1 MSIPPLVVDIQD
13 LTIRFGA
20 VEAVKSVTIQVG
32 AGRIMGLVGESGSGK
47 STLANAIIG
56 LLPPAANIAQGSMKF
71 DGRDLLSLS
80 NKDWQALRGQ
90 DVSYVS
96 QDPMSALNPAL
107 RIGEQMLDIQHWSDK
122 SRSEKLATALDA
134 LQKVKMPQAE
144 ARLGMYP
151 HELSGGQRQRVC
163 IAMAIMA
170 RPKLLIADEATTA
183 LDATLEV
190 EIVELLQALQHKI
203 GCAMLFVTHH
213 LTVVEELCDDVTVMY
228 HGDVR
233 ESGTVPDVF
242 SNPADDYT
250 RNLLSCDPSRI
261 EEKCRRLPIMSN
273 LDLKS
278 LANPENDRAR
288 IDHKSKPLLSI
299 RHLDV
304 TFRKPRSIGDLLSG
318 TPERRVDAVQNASLD
333 IAPGETVALI
343 GESGSGKSTL
353 ARAVMRLVP
362 AQRGEI
368 VFDDTD
374 LLSISQREMRPF
386 RNEMSMMLQDPIGS
400 LSPRMPV
407 GTSVIEPIIVSGSS
421 RGKNLRHEAIK
432 LLEMVGL
439 SEDFADR
446 YPHEMSGG
454 QARRVG
460 VARALALRPKLV
472 IADEPTAGLDVSIQ
486 GEIFNLLAELR
497 ETMSLSILIIT
508 HNLHVV
514 RHLADRMVIM
524 YHGEIV
530 ETGLTEDVVRAPQHN
545 YTRELLAANL
555 HAKYGTNS

>member
-1 MSIPPLVVDIQD
+1 MTDQPPLVDIRD
-13 LTIRFGA
+13 LTIRFGT
-20 VEAVKSVTIQVG
+20 VEAVKSASMQIEH
-32 AGRIMGLVGESGSGK
+32 GRIMGLVGESGSGK
-47 STLANAIIG
+47 STFANAIIG
-56 LLPPAANIAQGSMKF
+56 LLPDAADISRGTMTF
-71 DGRDLLSLS
+71 EGRDLVSFS
-80 NKDWQALRGQ
+80 GKNWQAFRGQ

-107 RIGEQMLDIQHWSDK
+107 RIGEQMLDIQHWSNK
-122 SRSEKLATALDA
+122 SRSEKTQAALDA
-134 LQKVKMPQAE
+134 LNQVKMPQAA

-151 HELSGGQRQRVC
+151 HELSGGQKQRVC
-163 IAMAIMA
+163 IAMAVMA

-190 EIVELLQALQHKI
+190 EIVKLLRELQRDI

-213 LTVVEELCDDVTVMY
+213 LTVVEELCDDVSVMY
-228 HGDVR
+228 RGDVR

-242 SNPADDYT
+242 SNPADSYT
-250 RNLLSCDPSRI
+250 RNLLACDPSRI
-261 EEKCRRLPIMSN
+261 KEKCRRLPIMSA

-278 LANPENDRAR
+278 PADPARDSAR
-288 IDHKSKPLLSI
+288 IDRAAKPLLSV

-304 TFRKPRSIGDLLSG
+304 TFCKPRVVADLLSG
-318 TPERRVDAVQNASLD
+318 RPARKVDAVKDASLD
-333 IAPGETVALI
+333 IAPGETVALV

-353 ARAVMRLVP
+353 ARAVCRLVS
-362 AQRGEI
+362 AQRGKIE
-368 VFDDTD
+368 FDGTD
-374 LLSISQREMRPF
+374 LLPLSNRDMLPF
-386 RNEMSMMLQDPIGS
+386 RSEMAMMLQDPIGS

-407 GTSVIEPIIVSGSS
+407 GTSVIEPLIVSGQSK
-421 RGKNLRHEAIK
+421 GKNLREEAVN
-432 LLEMVGL
+432 LLQLVGL

-497 ETMSLSILIIT
+497 ENMSLSILLIT
-508 HNLHVV
+508 HNLHMV

-530 ETGLTEDVVRAPQHN
+530 ETGSTEDIVRAPQHS
-545 YTRELLAANL
+545 YTKVLLAANL
-555 HAKYGTNS
+555 HAKYGVQ

>member
-1 MSIPPLVVDIQD
+1 MSTQTSVVDIRD
-13 LTIRFGA
+13 MTIRFGA
-20 VEAVKSVTIQVG
+20 VTAVKSVSMQIGQ
-32 AGRIMGLVGESGSGK
+32 GRIMGLVGESGSGK

-56 LLPPAANIAQGSMKF
+56 LLPHAADIAQGTITF
-71 DGRDLLSLS
+71 EGRDMLSFS
-80 NKDWQALRGQ
+80 DKDWQAFRGQ

-122 SRSEKLATALDA
+122 SRSEKMATALDA
-134 LQKVKMPQAE
+134 LNKVRMPQAE

-151 HELSGGQRQRVC
+151 HELSGGQKQRVC

-190 EIVELLQALQHKI
+190 EIVRLLNDLQRDI

-228 HGDVR
+228 QGNIC
-233 ESGTVPDVF
+233 ESGAVEDVF
-242 SNPADDYT
+242 SNPNDSYT

-261 EEKCRRLPIMSN
+261 EEKCRRLPIMSD
-273 LDLKS
+273 LSLKS
-278 LANPENDRAR
+278 PADPARDRAR
-288 IDHKSKPLLSI
+288 IDHVAKPLLSV
-299 RHLDV
+299 RQLDV
-304 TFRKPRSIGDLLSG
+304 TFHKPRSIAELLSG
-318 TPERRVDAVQNASLD
+318 TPARRIEAVRGASLD

-353 ARAVMRLVP
+353 ARAVFRLVP
-362 AQRGEI
+362 AERGE
-368 VFDDTD
+368 VEFDGTD
-374 LLSISQREMRPF
+374 LLSISNRDMRPF
-386 RNEMSMMLQDPIGS
+386 RNEMAMMLQDPIGS

-407 GTSVIEPIIVSGSS
+407 GTSVIEPLIVSGQSK
-421 RGKNLRHEAIK
+421 GKNLRQEAVD
-432 LLEMVGL
+432 LLQLVGL
-439 SEDFADR
+439 SEDFVDR

-514 RHLADRMVIM
+514 RHLADRMAIM

-530 ETGLTEDVVRAPQHN
+530 ETGLTDDVVRAPQHS
-545 YTRELLAANL
+545 YSKVLLDANL
-555 HAKYGTNS
+555 HAKYSAQ

>member
-1 MSIPPLVVDIQD
+1 MSTPTPLVDIRD

-20 VEAVKSVTIQVG
+20 VEAVRSVTMQVG

-56 LLPPAANIAQGSMKF
+56 LLPPAADIAQGTMGF
-71 DGRDLLSLS
+71 DGRDLLSFS
-80 NKDWQALRGQ
+80 NQDWQALRGQ

-107 RIGEQMLDIQHWSDK
+107 RIGEQMLDIQPWNKK
-122 SRSEKLATALDA
+122 SRPEKVATALEA
-134 LQKVKMPQAE
+134 LEMVRMPQAE

-151 HELSGGQRQRVC
+151 HELSGGQKQRVC

-183 LDATLEV
+183 LDATHEV
-190 EIVELLQALQHKI
+190 EIVNLLKNLQRDI

-228 HGDVR
+228 HGDGR
-233 ESGTVPDVF
+233 ESGTVLDVF
-242 SNPADDYT
+242 SDPADDYT
-250 RNLLSCDPSRI
+250 RSLLSCDPSRI
-261 EEKCRRLPIMSN
+261 KEKCRRLPIMSN
-273 LDLKS
+273 LSLKS
-278 LANPENDRAR
+278 LAEPASDRAR
-288 IDHKSKPLLSI
+288 IDHKAKPLLSV

-304 TFRKPRSIGDLLSG
+304 TFRKPRSITDLMSG
-318 TPERRVDAVQNASLD
+318 TPERRVDAVKGASLD

-353 ARAVMRLVP
+353 ARAVLRLVS
-362 AQRGEI
+362 AERGEI
-368 VFDDTD
+368 EFDGTD

-386 RNEMSMMLQDPIGS
+386 RNEMAMMLQDPIGS

-407 GTSVIEPIIVSGSS
+407 GTSVIEPLIISARSK
-421 RGKNLRHEAIK
+421 GKNLRSEAIK
-432 LLEMVGL
+432 LLELVGL
-439 SEDFADR
+439 SEDFVDR

-514 RHLADRMVIM
+514 RHLADQMVIM

-530 ETGLTEDVVRAPQHN
+530 ETGLTEDVVRAPQHG
-545 YTRELLAANL
+545 YTKTLLAANL
-555 HAKYGTNS
+555 QAKYGTI

>member
-1 MSIPPLVVDIQD
+1 MSTQPLLVDIRN

-20 VEAVKSVTIQVG
+20 VEAVRSVTMQVG

-56 LLPPAANIAQGSMKF
+56 LLPPAAEITQGSMTF
-71 DGRDLLSLS
+71 EGRDLLSFS
-80 NKDWQALRGQ
+80 NRDWQRFRGQ
-90 DVSYVS
+90 GVSYVS

-107 RIGEQMLDIQHWSDK
+107 RIGEQMLDIQHWNDGG
-122 SRSEKLATALDA
+122 RPEKMQVALNA
-134 LQKVKMPQAE
+134 LKQVKMPQAK

-151 HELSGGQRQRVC
+151 HELSGGQKQRVC

-190 EIVELLQALQHKI
+190 EIVKLLKELQRDI

-213 LTVVEELCDDVTVMY
+213 LTVVEELCEDVTVMY
-228 HGDVR
+228 HGDIR
-233 ESGTVPDVF
+233 ESGTVQDVF
-242 SNPADDYT
+242 STPSEAYT

-261 EEKCRRLPIMSN
+261 EEKCRRLPIMSD
-273 LDLKS
+273 LGLKS
-278 LANPENDRAR
+278 IADPERDAAR
-288 IDHKSKPLLSI
+288 IDQTAKPLLSI
-299 RHLDV
+299 RNLDV
-304 TFRKPRSIGDLLSG
+304 TFRKPRSITDLISG
-318 TPERRVDAVQNASLD
+318 TPERRVEAVKSASID
-333 IAPGETVALI
+333 ISPGETVALI

-353 ARAVMRLVP
+353 ARAVFRLVP
-362 AQRGEI
+362 AGRGEI
-368 VFDDTD
+368 EFDGTD

-386 RNEMSMMLQDPIGS
+386 RNEMAMMLQDPIGS

-407 GTSVIEPIIVSGSS
+407 GTSVIEPLIISGQSK
-421 RGKNLRHEAIK
+421 GKDLRSEAIK
-432 LLEMVGL
+432 LLELVGL
-439 SEDFADR
+439 DEGFVNR

-530 ETGLTEDVVRAPQHN
+530 ETGPTEDVVSAPQHS
-545 YTRELLAANL
+545 YTKVLLAANL
-555 HAKYGTNS
+555 HAKFGTG